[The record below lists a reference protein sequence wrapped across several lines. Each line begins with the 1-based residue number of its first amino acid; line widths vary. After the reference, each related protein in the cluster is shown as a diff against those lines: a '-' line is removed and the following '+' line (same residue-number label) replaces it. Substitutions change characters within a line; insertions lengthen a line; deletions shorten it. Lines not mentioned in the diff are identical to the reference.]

1 MADYTSAEDESTLFN
16 IIKNGKISLQQVVD
30 EWIEQYKADRDSG
43 LRAIMQFFISASG
56 CKGKITAQMQ
66 NSMEHAAIIRRMTEE
81 FDEVMEAAG

>member
-1 MADYTSAEDESTLFN
+1 
-16 IIKNGKISLQQVVD
+16 VD

-81 FDEVMEAAG
+81 FDEVMKKMFNSSHFKVNIENIFAFRKVANIL